1 MWHIS
6 MKKVIAG
13 ACVLCLAVASVAG
26 ETLNEW
32 RFKLDP
38 LGATLAQAINSG
50 TDGAVFASGGAG
62 FLETDGSGGLLGI
75 GDVVGS
81 GGMWS
86 NGALLEADVANA
98 ATGVRYLRYD
108 FSYDLSDYRND
119 SGTVLGMTFIDGSG
133 TNVAGVAL
141 ALDKGASSPPQNLAL
156 TEIST
161 ELAFTGTVSVIVKV
175 DLDSQTMDVWYD
187 LTGANNFNEASP
199 STANIPITLSSID
212 KLKFQATGDFRPT
225 GSDDYANVE
234 NIRTASTWADIAT
247 PPSLNKL
254 SVHTLF
260 HDHMVLQRDMNTP
273 IWGRAN
279 PGAAITVKLDGVMIG
294 TATTDGAG
302 KWLARIDPQ
311 AHDGGVSHTLLVSTV
326 DEPDLQINDVV
337 FGDVYLASGQSNM
350 YRTMAQGIL
359 DYEAEVAAANYPLI
373 RLVAMELNATTTPL
387 EEPLLHADWQLC
399 SPSTVPD
406 FTATGYFFARE
417 VHLKTGVPVGVLS
430 AAWGG
435 QKIDRFLSPEGVAAV
450 PELAGMRL
458 YQEQGGIVNFYDIY
472 NAMIAPLIPYGM
484 RGVIWYQGE
493 SNSSEADLYQHKMR
507 ALIRGWRQN
516 WGQGGFPFYSVQLS
530 TWTTGIDWPGLRAA
544 QLRSLSET
552 NTGMVVSIDIGDD
565 DPSNIHPHNKQDL
578 GDRLAQWAL
587 AKDLQ
592 YDIVYSGPL
601 FRGVMVEGSQIRVL
615 FDHAEGGLMIGS
627 KDNLNPVV
635 ELLSEPLGNIEI
647 AGADKIYVSATAM
660 IDADTIV
667 VSSPSVPAPVYVRY
681 DYLNVPTG
689 SNQLY
694 NAAGLPASPFYTDE
708 AYRLDV
714 ALGSGDNTKLV
725 PGAQQI
731 ITADTAPSGK
741 VFDRWVGAAS
751 EISALNSATATV
763 TMPDHALY
771 LLATYRPTATTAY
784 TLTVNSGHGS
794 GTSQAGSILNIEAG
808 TPPTG
813 QEFDQWIGSTQDI
826 DNVSSSSTTL
836 RMPVGNIAVTATYRM
851 IDSVGDGIP
860 DTWRATYFAGDG
872 TSTNAQSAIDADPDG
887 DGQTNGEEYSAGTS
901 PTDAASVLKL
911 ADLQVGNN
919 TIDIGFLSAAG
930 RRYQLEGT
938 SSLTAP
944 DWATMM
950 YSIAGDGAWK
960 HAHFNDATT
969 SNRFYRIRTN

>member
-1 MWHIS
+1 
-6 MKKVIAG
+6 MKKVIVGASGLYLAG
-13 ACVLCLAVASVAG
+13 MSVAG

-38 LGATLAQAINSG
+38 PGATLAQAINSG

-62 FLETDGSGGLLGI
+62 FLATDGAGGLLDTGN
-75 GDVVGS
+75 VVGS
-81 GGMWS
+81 GGMWTD
-86 NGALLEADVANA
+86 GALLAADVANA
-98 ATGVRYLRYD
+98 ATGVRFLRYD
-108 FSYDLSDYRND
+108 FRYDLSDYRND

-141 ALDKGASSPPQNLAL
+141 ALDKGASTPPQNLAL
-156 TEIST
+156 TEIAT
-161 ELAFTGTVSVIVKV
+161 DLAFTGTVSVIVKV

-199 STANIPITLSSID
+199 NTANIPITLSSID

-234 NIRTASTWADIAT
+234 NIRTASTWANIVTA
-247 PPSLNKL
+247 PSLNKL
-254 SVHTLF
+254 AVHTLF

-302 KWLARIDPQ
+302 KWMARIDPQ
-311 AHDGGVSHTLLVSTV
+311 AHDGGVSHTLLVSTF

-350 YRTMAQGIL
+350 YRSMANGIL
-359 DYEAEVAAANYPLI
+359 DYNAEVAAANYPLI
-373 RLVAMELNATTTPL
+373 RLVAMELNSTTAPL
-387 EEPLLHADWQLC
+387 DEPVLHAGWQLC
-399 SPSTVPD
+399 SSATVPD
-406 FTATGYFFARE
+406 FSASAYFFARTL
-417 VHLKTGVPVGVLS
+417 HLKTGVPVGILS

-450 PELAGMRL
+450 PELSGMRL

-530 TWTTGIDWPGLRAA
+530 TWETGIDWPGLRAA

-578 GDRLAQWAL
+578 GARLAQWAL
-587 AKDLQ
+587 AKDLH

-601 FRGVMVEGSQIRVL
+601 FRSAMVEGSQIRVL

-647 AGADKIYVSATAM
+647 AGADKIYVSATAT

-667 VSSPSVPAPVYVRY
+667 VSSPSVPSPVYVRY
-681 DYLNVPTG
+681 DYLNVPAG

-694 NAAGLPASPFYTDE
+694 NAAGFPASPFYTDE

-714 ALGSGDNTKLV
+714 TLGSGDNTKLV

-771 LLATYRPTATTAY
+771 LLATYRPTATPAY

-813 QEFDQWIGSTQDI
+813 QEFDQWTGSTQDVV
-826 DNVSSSSTTL
+826 NVSSSSTTL
-836 RMPVGNIAVTATYRM
+836 RMPAGNIAVTATYRM

-860 DTWRATYFAGDG
+860 DTWRATYFSGDG

-887 DGQTNGEEYSAGTS
+887 DGQTNGEEYRAGTS

-911 ADLQVGNN
+911 ADLQVGDD
-919 TIDIGFLSAAG
+919 TIDVSFPTADG
-930 RRYQLEGT
+930 RR
-938 SSLTAP
+938 
-944 DWATMM
+944 
-950 YSIAGDGAWK
+950 
-960 HAHFNDATT
+960 
-969 SNRFYRIRTN
+969 